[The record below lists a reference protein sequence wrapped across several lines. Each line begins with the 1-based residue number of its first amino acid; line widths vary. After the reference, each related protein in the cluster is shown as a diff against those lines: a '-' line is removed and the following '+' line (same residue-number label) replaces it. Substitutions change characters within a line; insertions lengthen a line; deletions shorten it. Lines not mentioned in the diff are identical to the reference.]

1 MKTRDMVV
9 ELLKAEPEITQSEMA
24 KRLGKTI
31 DGIRYHIDKLKEE
44 QIIERVG
51 GDKGGYWKIND

>member
-1 MKTRDMVV
+1 
-9 ELLKAEPEITQSEMA
+9 MA
-24 KRLGKTI
+24 KRLGKSI

-51 GDKGGYWKIND
+51 GDKGGYWKINDWMYWRSGEGIWW